1 MEQCLQES
9 GSSIQLIMRFRTALG
24 HLFAPGE
31 ICNEDLTKMVP
42 LVERASDLLEPSSS
56 PLLTRFRTGLGNFFA
71 IKNPDDETLAK
82 MVPLV
87 EKAADIRK
95 TQKRL
100 ETHSEHA
107 TCHAERNRHGK
118 RKLPNCF
125 QSESQSVDQGLGAYF
140 GPNESHADKPTLRHL
155 LDTQQVHTFP
165 FGGIADIPIASFANI
180 QQRVEAAHRAVIL
193 HEVLIQTLRSVGVED
208 GIWTTKFDEAIRIA
222 SNLDILTS
230 TEATFFHSSRLE

>member
-1 MEQCLQES
+1 
-9 GSSIQLIMRFRTALG
+9 
-24 HLFAPGE
+24 
-31 ICNEDLTKMVP
+31 
-42 LVERASDLLEPSSS
+42 
-56 PLLTRFRTGLGNFFA
+56 
-71 IKNPDDETLAK
+71 